1 MIPVELNTVTF
12 LNPKINLKVPEV
24 ICSHGDKVNN
34 YWRYTPQWDL
44 RDHLLIMMKFNW
56 AR

>member
-12 LNPKINLKVPEV
+12 LNPKINFKVPEV

-34 YWRYTPQWDL
+34 Y
-44 RDHLLIMMKFNW
+44 
-56 AR
+56 